1 MSNAKRP
8 MQLSEVLH
16 KQLCLPKLLQQGF
29 HPFQGA
35 PMHFVGR
42 TTPHARI
49 PMMPNN
55 ILEVKHTNKG
65 HLTYGIC
72 YTWA

>member
-16 KQLCLPKLLQQGF
+16 RQLCLPKLRQQGF

-35 PMHFVGR
+35 PMHFVG
-42 TTPHARI
+42 
-49 PMMPNN
+49 
-55 ILEVKHTNKG
+55 
-65 HLTYGIC
+65 
-72 YTWA
+72 